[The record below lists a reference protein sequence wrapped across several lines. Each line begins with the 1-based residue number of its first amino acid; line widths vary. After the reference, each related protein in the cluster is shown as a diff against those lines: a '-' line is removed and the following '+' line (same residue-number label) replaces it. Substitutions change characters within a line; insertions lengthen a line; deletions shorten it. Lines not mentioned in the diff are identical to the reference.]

1 MLLRHLRQHIV
12 RRPVDNPHNLRDAV
26 RRQALLQRL
35 DDGNAPAD
43 ARLIEEVD
51 IVLSRCSIELGK
63 MLCNDIL
70 IRRDDVLARRHR
82 TQHIVLGGRES
93 AHHLDHNRDLRII
106 QDLVKIVCKRNALS
120 LGTMFFCIAHENLCD
135 LNMCA
140 AASRNR
146 VCIHRERAHHAG
158 ADRSRTEQ
166 CNLNRIHQISSP
178 SQACPITSSR
188 CTPSTTSTFSSKV

>member
-1 MLLRHLRQHIV
+1 MLFGHLRQHVV
-12 RRPVDNPHNLRDAV
+12 RCTIDNAHNLRDAV
-26 RRQALLQRL
+26 CRQTLLQRL
-35 DDGNAPAD
+35 DDGNATAD
-43 ARLIEEVD
+43 TRLIEEVD

-63 MLCNDIL
+63 MLRNDIL

-106 QDLVKIVCKRNALS
+106 QDLVKIICECNALS
-120 LGTMFFCIAHENLCD
+120 LGTMFFCIAHENLCN

-146 VCIHRERAHHAG
+146 MCIHCECTY
-158 ADRSRTEQ
+158 DTRTNSSCPEK
-166 CNLNRIHQISSP
+166 CNLYRIHQIISP
-178 SQACPITSSR
+178 SQACPITSR
-188 CTPSTTSTFSSKV
+188 R